1 MVLAGTESLGVVTWE
16 GFDAVFIRSVVGMVS
31 SSGIATAAKRAVLSR

>member
-16 GFDAVFIRSVVGMVS
+16 GCDAVFIRSVGMVS